1 MSRCEGGMM
10 GWVSRRGEGGLG
22 SLRPI
27 SWRNG
32 NNISLKFP
40 NLCVDTVEGL
50 VASEPDVSKVVS
62 SNEASSSF
70 ITSSFTESLSPSVA
84 NNDSLFSDREEED
97 LAERDRLLLRGGRE
111 EFLFL

>member
-1 MSRCEGGMM
+1 MRRGEIVSRCEGGMM

-27 SWRNG
+27 SCRNG

-84 NNDSLFSDREEED
+84 SNDSLFSDREEEED
-97 LAERDRLLLRGGRE
+97 LAEWDLLL
-111 EFLFL
+111 L